1 VPVAVLQVRQIVSG
15 YGKKQVLHGVDVH
28 VDEGE
33 IVAMIGHNGAGKTTL
48 LRSIFGLVRVFSGEV
63 LFEGRSITN
72 RKPAANVR
80 DGISFVPGHS
90 VFGDLTVLENLR
102 MGAYSVDWGTA
113 SAGAADERLEA
124 VYDLFPILK
133 ERRSQLAGTLS
144 GGQQQ
149 MLAIGM
155 ALMLRPR
162 LLLLDEPSL
171 GLAPALVQRVI
182 DGVVEINRRLGTPVL
197 LVEQNVKQALRF
209 SARCY
214 VLKLGRVELEER
226 SEVLLGQDNLWRLF

>member
-1 VPVAVLQVRQIVSG
+1 LAAVLELRGVVSG
-15 YGKKQVLHGVDVH
+15 YHKKQVLHGVNVR

-33 IVAMIGHNGAGKTTL
+33 IVAMVGHNGAGKTTL
-48 LRSIFGLVRVFSGEV
+48 LRSIFGLVRIFSGEIV
-63 LFEGRSITN
+63 FEGRPITN
-72 RKPAANVR
+72 RKPSLNVR

-90 VFGDLTVLENLR
+90 IFGDLTVLENLQ
-102 MGAYSVDWGTA
+102 MGAYTIDWTHT
-113 SAGAADERLEA
+113 DEGGPEKRLRA
-124 VYDLFPILK
+124 VYELFPVLA
-133 ERRSQLAGTLS
+133 ERRSQTAGTLS

-155 ALMLRPR
+155 ALMLRPK

-182 DGVVEINRRLGTPVL
+182 DSVVEINRRLGTPIL

-214 VLKLGRVELEER
+214 VLKLGQVELEER
-226 SEVLLGQDNLWRLF
+226 SDVLLRQADLWRLF

>member
-1 VPVAVLQVRQIVSG
+1 LAALLELRGVVSG
-15 YGKKQVLHGVDVH
+15 YRKKQVLHGVDVR

-48 LRSIFGLVRVFSGEV
+48 LRSVFGLVRVFSGEV
-63 LFEGRSITN
+63 VFQGRVTTN
-72 RKPAANVR
+72 RKPALNVR

-102 MGAYSVDWGTA
+102 MGGYTVDWTRTDEG
-113 SAGAADERLEA
+113 GADERLRA
-124 VYDLFPILK
+124 VYELFPLLK
-133 ERRSQLAGTLS
+133 ERRWQAAGTLS

-182 DGVVEINRRLGTPVL
+182 ASVVEINRRLGTAIL

>member
-1 VPVAVLQVRQIVSG
+1 VAPVLELTDVVSG
-15 YGKKQVLHGVDVH
+15 YGKRRVLDGVSLH

-48 LRSIFGLVRVFSGEV
+48 LRSVFGLVSVSSGEIR
-63 LFEGRSITN
+63 FGGRPVTN
-72 RKPAANVR
+72 RKPSLNVR
-80 DGISFVPGHS
+80 EGISFVPGHS
-90 VFGDLTVLENLR
+90 VFGDLTVSENLR
-102 MGAYSVDWGTA
+102 MGAYTVDWSTA
-113 SAGAADERLEA
+113 HDDGLDARLGV

-133 ERRSQLAGTLS
+133 ERQAQAAGTLS

-155 ALMLRPR
+155 TLMLRPR

-171 GLAPALVQRVI
+171 GLAPALVQRVL
-182 DGVVEINRRLGTPVL
+182 DGVVEINRRLGAAVL

-209 SARCY
+209 SRRCY
-214 VLKLGRVELEER
+214 VLKLGRIELEER
-226 SEVLLGQDNLWRLF
+226 SDVLLPREDLWHLF

>member
-1 VPVAVLQVRQIVSG
+1 LAAVLELRGVVSG
-15 YGKKQVLHGVDVH
+15 YQKKQVLHGVDVH

-63 LFEGRSITN
+63 VFQGRVTTN

-102 MGAYSVDWGTA
+102 MGGYTVDWTRTDEG
-113 SAGAADERLEA
+113 SADERLRA
-124 VYDLFPILK
+124 VYDLFPLLK
-133 ERRSQLAGTLS
+133 ERRWQAGGTLS

-171 GLAPALVQRVI
+171 GLAPALVKRVI
-182 DGVVEINRRLGTPVL
+182 DSVVEINRRLGTAIL

>member
-1 VPVAVLQVRQIVSG
+1 LAAVLELRGVVTG
-15 YGKKQVLHGVDVH
+15 YGKKQVLHGVDLH

-63 LFEGRSITN
+63 VFEGRVTTN
-72 RKPAANVR
+72 RKPALNVR
-80 DGISFVPGHS
+80 DGISFVPGHT

-102 MGAYSVDWGTA
+102 MGGYTVDWTNTDEG
-113 SAGAADERLEA
+113 GADERLRA
-124 VYDLFPILK
+124 VYDLFPVLK
-133 ERRSQLAGTLS
+133 ERLWQAAGTLS

-182 DGVVEINRRLGTPVL
+182 DSVVEINRRLGTAIL
-197 LVEQNVKQALRF
+197 LIEQNVKQALRF

-226 SEVLLGQDNLWRLF
+226 SEVLLGQDTLWRLF

>member
-1 VPVAVLQVRQIVSG
+1 VAAVLELRNVVSG
-15 YGKKQVLHGVDVH
+15 YGKKQVLHGVNVH

-48 LRSIFGLVRVFSGEV
+48 LRSVFGLVRVMSGEV
-63 LFEGRSITN
+63 LLEGRVTTN
-72 RKPAANVR
+72 RKPALNVR
-80 DGISFVPGHS
+80 DGISFVPGHT

-102 MGAYSVDWGTA
+102 MGGYTVDWTRADDG
-113 SAGAADERLEA
+113 GLDERLDG
-124 VYDLFPILK
+124 VYELFPLLK
-133 ERRSQLAGTLS
+133 ERRWQAAGTLS

-155 ALMLRPR
+155 ALMLRPK
-162 LLLLDEPSL
+162 LLMLDEPSL

-182 DGVVEINRRLGTPVL
+182 DSVVEINRRLGTPIL
-197 LVEQNVKQALRF
+197 LVEQNVKQALRY
-209 SARCY
+209 SSRCY

-226 SEVLLGQDNLWRLF
+226 SDVLLGQDNLWHLF

>member
-1 VPVAVLQVRQIVSG
+1 LAVVLELRDVVSG
-15 YGKKQVLHGVDVH
+15 YHKKEVLHGVNVH

-48 LRSIFGLVRVFSGEV
+48 LRSVCGLVRVFSGEIV
-63 LFEGRSITN
+63 YEGRVITN
-72 RKPAANVR
+72 RRPSLNVR

-90 VFGDLTVLENLR
+90 VFGDLTVVENLR
-102 MGAYSVDWGTA
+102 MGAYTADWTK
-113 SAGAADERLEA
+113 ADEGGPDRRLQA
-124 VYDLFPILK
+124 VYDLFPLLQD
-133 ERRSQLAGTLS
+133 RRWQVAGTLS

-155 ALMLRPR
+155 ALMLRPK
-162 LLLLDEPSL
+162 LMLLDEPSL
-171 GLAPALVQRVI
+171 GLAPTLVQRVI
-182 DGVVEINRRLGTPVL
+182 DSVLEINRRLGTPIL

-214 VLKLGRVELEER
+214 VLKLGQVELEER
-226 SEVLLGQDNLWRLF
+226 SDVLLSRENLWRLF

>member
-1 VPVAVLQVRQIVSG
+1 VAAVLELRGVVSG
-15 YGKKQVLHGVDVH
+15 YRKKQVLHGVDVH

-63 LFEGRSITN
+63 VFQGRVTTN
-72 RKPAANVR
+72 RKPALNVR
-80 DGISFVPGHS
+80 AGISLVPGHS

-102 MGAYSVDWGTA
+102 MGGYTVDWTRTDEG
-113 SAGAADERLEA
+113 SADERLRA
-124 VYDLFPILK
+124 VYDLFPLLK
-133 ERRSQLAGTLS
+133 ERRWQAAGTLS

-182 DGVVEINRRLGTPVL
+182 DSVVEINRRLGTAIL

>member
-1 VPVAVLQVRQIVSG
+1 VAPVLELRDVVSG
-15 YGKKQVLHGVDVH
+15 YGKQRVLDGVSLH

-48 LRSIFGLVRVFSGEV
+48 LRSVFGLVPVATGEV
-63 LFEGRSITN
+63 WFEGRPVTN
-72 RKPAANVR
+72 RKPSWNVR

-90 VFGDLTVLENLR
+90 VFGDLTVIENLR
-102 MGAYSVDWGTA
+102 MGAYTVDWSTA
-113 SAGAADERLEA
+113 HDDGLDARLGV

-133 ERRSQLAGTLS
+133 ERQAQAAGTLS

-155 ALMLRPR
+155 TLMLRPR

-171 GLAPALVQRVI
+171 GLAPALVQRVLE
-182 DGVVEINRRLGTPVL
+182 GVVEINRRLGAAVL

-209 SARCY
+209 SRRCY
-214 VLKLGRVELEER
+214 VLKLGRIELEER
-226 SEVLLGQDNLWRLF
+226 SDVLLPRDDLWHLF

>member
-1 VPVAVLQVRQIVSG
+1 VAAVLELRDVVSG
-15 YGKKQVLHGVDVH
+15 YHKKQVLHGVNVH
-28 VDEGE
+28 VNEGE

-48 LRSIFGLVRVFSGEV
+48 LRSVFGLVRVFSGEIV
-63 LFEGRSITN
+63 FEGRVITN
-72 RKPAANVR
+72 RKPSLNVR

-90 VFGDLTVLENLR
+90 IFGDLTVLENLR
-102 MGAYSVDWGTA
+102 MGAYTVDWTTVDEGEPDMRLQA
-113 SAGAADERLEA
+113 VYELFPVLDERRGQ
-124 VYDLFPILK
+124 V
-133 ERRSQLAGTLS
+133 AGTLS

-155 ALMLRPR
+155 ALMLRPK

-182 DGVVEINRRLGTPVL
+182 DSVLEINRRLGTPVL

-209 SARCY
+209 STRCY
-214 VLKLGRVELEER
+214 VLKLGQVALEER
-226 SEVLLGQDNLWRLF
+226 SDVLLRQADLWRLF

>member
-1 VPVAVLQVRQIVSG
+1 VAAVLELRDVVSG
-15 YGKKQVLHGVDVH
+15 YHKKTVLHGVNVH
-28 VDEGE
+28 VNEGE

-48 LRSIFGLVRVFSGEV
+48 LRSVFGLVRVFSGEIV
-63 LFEGRSITN
+63 FEGRVITN
-72 RKPAANVR
+72 RKPSLNVR

-90 VFGDLTVLENLR
+90 IFGDLTVLENLR
-102 MGAYSVDWGTA
+102 MGAYTVDWTTVDEGEPDRRLQA
-113 SAGAADERLEA
+113 VYELFPVLDERRGQ
-124 VYDLFPILK
+124 V
-133 ERRSQLAGTLS
+133 AGTLS

-182 DGVVEINRRLGTPVL
+182 DSVLEINRRLGTPVL

-209 SARCY
+209 STRCY
-214 VLKLGRVELEER
+214 VLKLGRVELEAR
-226 SEVLLGQDNLWRLF
+226 SDVLLGQDNLWHLF

>member
-1 VPVAVLQVRQIVSG
+1 VAPVLELRDVVSG
-15 YGKKQVLHGVDVH
+15 YGKRRVLDGVSLH

-48 LRSIFGLVRVFSGEV
+48 LRSVFGLVSVASGEV
-63 LFEGRSITN
+63 RFEGRPVTN
-72 RKPAANVR
+72 RKPSLNVR

-90 VFGDLTVLENLR
+90 VFGDLTVIENLR
-102 MGAYSVDWGTA
+102 MGAYTVDWSTA
-113 SAGAADERLEA
+113 HDDGLDARLGV

-133 ERRSQLAGTLS
+133 ERQAQAAGTLS

-155 ALMLRPR
+155 TLMLRPR

-171 GLAPALVQRVI
+171 GLAPTLVQRVL
-182 DGVVEINRRLGTPVL
+182 DGVVEINRRLGAAVL

-209 SARCY
+209 SRRCY
-214 VLKLGRVELEER
+214 VLKLGRIELEER
-226 SEVLLGQDNLWRLF
+226 SDVLLPRDDLWHLF

>member
-1 VPVAVLQVRQIVSG
+1 MLELRGVVSG
-15 YGKKQVLHGVDVH
+15 YRKKQVLHGVDVH

-63 LFEGRSITN
+63 VFQGRVTTN
-72 RKPAANVR
+72 RKPALNVR

-102 MGAYSVDWGTA
+102 MGGYTVDWTRTDEGD
-113 SAGAADERLEA
+113 ADERLRA
-124 VYDLFPILK
+124 VYDLFPLLK
-133 ERRSQLAGTLS
+133 ERRWQAAGTLS

-182 DGVVEINRRLGTPVL
+182 ASVVEINRRLGTAIL

>member
-1 VPVAVLQVRQIVSG
+1 MAAVLELRDVVSG
-15 YGKKQVLHGVDVH
+15 YHKKEVLHAVNVH

-48 LRSIFGLVRVFSGEV
+48 LRSICGLVRVFSGEV
-63 LFEGRSITN
+63 VFEGRVITN
-72 RKPAANVR
+72 RKPSLNVR

-102 MGAYSVDWGTA
+102 MGAHTVDWTKT
-113 SAGAADERLEA
+113 DEGGPERRLQA
-124 VYDLFPILK
+124 VYELFPLLE
-133 ERRSQLAGTLS
+133 ERRWQLAGTLS

-155 ALMLRPR
+155 ALMLRPK

-171 GLAPALVQRVI
+171 GLAPTLVQRVI
-182 DGVVEINRRLGTPVL
+182 DSVVEINRRLGTPVL

-209 SARCY
+209 SSRCY
-214 VLKLGRVELEER
+214 VLKLGQVELEER
-226 SEVLLGQDNLWRLF
+226 SEALLRRDNLWRLF

>member
-1 VPVAVLQVRQIVSG
+1 MAAVLELRGVVSG
-15 YGKKQVLHGVDVH
+15 YRKKQVLHGVDVH

-63 LFEGRSITN
+63 VFQGRVTTN
-72 RKPAANVR
+72 RKPAINVR
-80 DGISFVPGHS
+80 DGISFVPGHN

-102 MGAYSVDWGTA
+102 MGGYTVDWTRTDEG
-113 SAGAADERLEA
+113 GADERIRA
-124 VYDLFPILK
+124 VYDLFPLLK
-133 ERRSQLAGTLS
+133 ERRGQAAGTLS

-171 GLAPALVQRVI
+171 GLAPALVTRVI
-182 DGVVEINRRLGTPVL
+182 DSVVEINRRLGTAIL